1 MIQGIKVNSS
11 WKFKTLEIINN
22 GILFHVLHDFIL
34 SFVCKYIQVVV
45 MKSVIIKDRNY
56 TMDIIN
62 IILISITLIVLFV
75 LFILLFV
82 VLRQQN
88 KTNSSLTIQD
98 LKNMNEQ
105 IDRSIKQANQAVNDV
120 LMMMQR
126 QVGQSQTDSFQG
138 QTQLRL
144 ELTKQLETLT
154 LTNENKLE
162 SIRQTTTSMLEKLQ
176 KDNADKLEK
185 MRETVDEKLNKTLE
199 ERLTQKFQLISS
211 QFETVQKGFGEMQG
225 LVSGVDELKRALS
238 NVKTRGIMGEIQ
250 LGRILE
256 EILSPDMYLK
266 EVPTRPGSNERV
278 EYAIRL
284 PGDGNHPLFLPI
296 DSKFPLEDYYTVLSA
311 YDTNDMKQV
320 DAALKVLE
328 TKIERFADDIASKYI
343 EVPYTTNFAVLFL
356 PVEGLFAEAI
366 RRGLVEKLQTKYNV
380 VLAGP
385 TTMAALLNSLQI
397 GFKTLAIQKKSQE
410 VWHVLANARSEFDKF
425 ADVLA
430 KAQEKIQSAGSE
442 LDRLI
447 GTRTRMIQS
456 KLKNL
461 ESLGENLKI
470 EEQKVDSED

>member
-1 MIQGIKVNSS
+1 M
-11 WKFKTLEIINN
+11 EII
-22 GILFHVLHDFIL
+22 
-34 SFVCKYIQVVV
+34 
-45 MKSVIIKDRNY
+45 
-56 TMDIIN
+56 TT
-62 IILISITLIVLFV
+62 ILISISLIGIVA
-75 LFILLFV
+75 LLFV
-82 VLRQQN
+82 VLRQPNQP
-88 KTNSSLTIQD
+88 KQALTLQD

-105 IDRSIKQANQAVNDV
+105 IDKSIKQANQAVNDV

-126 QVGQSQTDSFQG
+126 QVGQSQTDSLQG

-144 ELTKQLETLT
+144 ELTKQLDNLT
-154 LTNENKLE
+154 VTNENKLE
-162 SIRQTTTSMLEKLQ
+162 LIRQTTTSMLEKLQ
-176 KDNADKLEK
+176 KDNAEKLEK

-266 EVPTRPGSNERV
+266 EVPTRPGSSERV

-461 ESLGENLKI
+461 ETLGENLKI
-470 EEQKVDSED
+470 DEQKVDSEE

>member
-1 MIQGIKVNSS
+1 ME
-11 WKFKTLEIINN
+11 T
-22 GILFHVLHDFIL
+22 
-34 SFVCKYIQVVV
+34 
-45 MKSVIIKDRNY
+45 VI
-56 TMDIIN
+56 
-62 IILISITLIVLFV
+62 IILISVLIALTIGLIVIV
-75 LFILLFV
+75 L
-82 VLRQQN
+82 LRSKDQKVN
-88 KTNSSLTIQD
+88 IGKQD
-98 LKNMNEQ
+98 LQVTTDQLDKT
-105 IDRSIKQANQAVNDV
+105 IKQSNQAVNDV

-126 QVGQSQTDSFQG
+126 QVGQSQTDALQQ
-138 QTQLRL
+138 QTLLRQ
-144 ELTKQLETLT
+144 ELSKQLETLT
-154 LTNENKLE
+154 STNEKKLE
-162 SIRQTTTSMLEKLQ
+162 LVRQTTMQMLEKLQ

-266 EVPTRPGSNERV
+266 ETPTRPGSSDRV
-278 EYAIRL
+278 EYAVRL
-284 PGDGNHPLFLPI
+284 PGDGNRSIYLPI
-296 DSKFPLEDYYTVLSA
+296 DSKFPLEDYYVVLTA
-311 YDTNDMKQV
+311 YDTNDSKQV
-320 DAALKVLE
+320 EAALKTLE
-328 TKIERFADDIASKYI
+328 TKIERFAADIASKYI

-356 PVEGLFAEAI
+356 PIEGLYAEAI
-366 RRGLVEKLQTKYNV
+366 RRGLIERLQTKYGV

-385 TTMAALLNSLQI
+385 TTMSALLNSLQI

-410 VWHVLANARSEFDKF
+410 VWHVLANAKNEFDKF

-430 KAQEKIQSAGSE
+430 KAQEKIQSAGTE
-442 LDRLI
+442 LDKLI

-461 ESLGENLKI
+461 ETLGESLKV
-470 EEQKVDSED
+470 EDTKVDEEE

>member
-1 MIQGIKVNSS
+1 V
-11 WKFKTLEIINN
+11 
-22 GILFHVLHDFIL
+22 
-34 SFVCKYIQVVV
+34 
-45 MKSVIIKDRNY
+45 
-56 TMDIIN
+56 
-62 IILISITLIVLFV
+62 IVL
-75 LFILLFV
+75 
-82 VLRQQN
+82 LRSKDQ
-88 KTNSSLTIQD
+88 KVHIDKQD
-98 LKNMNEQ
+98 LQVTTDQLDKT
-105 IDRSIKQANQAVNDV
+105 IKQSNQAVNDV

-126 QVGQSQTDSFQG
+126 QVGQTQTDAMQQ
-138 QTQLRL
+138 QTLLRQ
-144 ELTKQLETLT
+144 ELSKQLETLT
-154 LTNENKLE
+154 STNEKKLE
-162 SIRQTTTSMLEKLQ
+162 LVRQTTMQMLEKLQ

-266 EVPTRPGSNERV
+266 ETPTRPGSSDRV
-278 EYAIRL
+278 EYAVRL
-284 PGDGNHPLFLPI
+284 PGDGNRSIFLPI
-296 DSKFPLEDYYTVLSA
+296 DSKFPLEDYYVVLSA
-311 YDTNDMKQV
+311 YDTNDSKQV
-320 DAALKVLE
+320 EAALKTLE
-328 TKIERFADDIASKYI
+328 TKIERFASDIASKYI

-356 PVEGLFAEAI
+356 PIEGLYAEAI
-366 RRGLVEKLQTKYNV
+366 RRGLIERLQTKYSV

-385 TTMAALLNSLQI
+385 TTMSALLNSLQI

-410 VWHVLANARSEFDKF
+410 VWHVLANAKNEFDKF
-425 ADVLA
+425 AEVLA

-461 ESLGENLKI
+461 ETLGEALKV
-470 EEQKVDSED
+470 EETKVDEEE

>member
-1 MIQGIKVNSS
+1 M
-11 WKFKTLEIINN
+11 
-22 GILFHVLHDFIL
+22 
-34 SFVCKYIQVVV
+34 
-45 MKSVIIKDRNY
+45 MKSVIIVDRIY
-56 TMDIIN
+56 MMDIITT
-62 IILISITLIVLFV
+62 ILISVSVVGIV
-75 LFILLFV
+75 ILLVV
-82 VLRQQN
+82 VLRQQHQT
-88 KTNSSLTIQD
+88 KQALTLQD

-105 IDRSIKQANQAVNDV
+105 IDKSIKQANQAVNDV

-126 QVGQSQTDSFQG
+126 QVGQSQTDSLQG

-144 ELTKQLETLT
+144 ELTKQLDTLT
-154 LTNENKLE
+154 VTNENKLE
-162 SIRQTTTSMLEKLQ
+162 LIRQTTTSMLEKLQ

-266 EVPTRPGSNERV
+266 EIPTRPGSTERV

-296 DSKFPLEDYYTVLSA
+296 DSKFPLEDYYTVLTA

-320 DAALKVLE
+320 DAALKILE
-328 TKIERFADDIASKYI
+328 NKIERFADDIASKYI

-461 ESLGENLKI
+461 ETLGENLKI
-470 EEQKVDSED
+470 DEPKVDAEE

>member
-1 MIQGIKVNSS
+1 
-11 WKFKTLEIINN
+11 
-22 GILFHVLHDFIL
+22 
-34 SFVCKYIQVVV
+34 
-45 MKSVIIKDRNY
+45 
-56 TMDIIN
+56 MDITT
-62 IILISITLIVLFV
+62 ILISVSVVGIV
-75 LFILLFV
+75 ILLVV

-88 KTNSSLTIQD
+88 QTKQALTLQD

-105 IDRSIKQANQAVNDV
+105 IDKSIKQANQAVNDV

-126 QVGQSQTDSFQG
+126 QVGQSQTDSLQG

-144 ELTKQLETLT
+144 ELTKQLDNLT
-154 LTNENKLE
+154 VTNENKLE
-162 SIRQTTTSMLEKLQ
+162 LIRQTTTSMLEKLQ
-176 KDNADKLEK
+176 KDNAEKLEK

-266 EVPTRPGSNERV
+266 EVPTRPGSTERV

-296 DSKFPLEDYYTVLSA
+296 DSKFPLEDYYTVLTA

-461 ESLGENLKI
+461 ETLGENLKI
-470 EEQKVDSED
+470 DDPKVDAEE

>member
-1 MIQGIKVNSS
+1 METTILIILTSLLLAISGVILVMMLTQQKRQGSLTKDD
-11 WKFKTLEIINN
+11 L
-22 GILFHVLHDFIL
+22 
-34 SFVCKYIQVVV
+34 
-45 MKSVIIKDRNY
+45 MSVITQVDK
-56 TMDIIN
+56 
-62 IILISITLIVLFV
+62 
-75 LFILLFV
+75 
-82 VLRQQN
+82 
-88 KTNSSLTIQD
+88 
-98 LKNMNEQ
+98 
-105 IDRSIKQANQAVNDV
+105 SIKQSNQAVNDV

-126 QVGQSQTDSFQG
+126 QVGQSQTDALQG
-138 QTQLRL
+138 QNQLRL
-144 ELTKQLETLT
+144 ELTKQLEVLT
-154 LTNENKLE
+154 KTNENKLE
-162 SIRQTTTSMLEKLQ
+162 MIRQTTTQMLEKLQ
-176 KDNADKLEK
+176 KDNSEKLEK

-256 EILSPDMYLK
+256 EILSPDIYLK
-266 EVPTRPGSNERV
+266 EVATRPGSNDRV

-284 PGDGNHPLFLPI
+284 PGDGNRPLFLPI
-296 DSKFPLEDYYTVLSA
+296 DSKFPLEDYYTVLAA
-311 YDTNDMKQV
+311 YDTNDLKQV

-328 TKIERFADDIASKYI
+328 SKIERFASDIASKYI

-410 VWHVLANARSEFDKF
+410 VWHVLATARQEFDKF
-425 ADVLA
+425 AEVLA

-461 ESLGENLKI
+461 ETLGENLKI
-470 EEQKVDSED
+470 DDKASETEE

>member
-1 MIQGIKVNSS
+1 M
-11 WKFKTLEIINN
+11 EI
-22 GILFHVLHDFIL
+22 
-34 SFVCKYIQVVV
+34 
-45 MKSVIIKDRNY
+45 
-56 TMDIIN
+56 
-62 IILISITLIVLFV
+62 IILILTSVALIGIFIVLGV
-75 LFILLFV
+75 M
-82 VLRQQN
+82 LRQQT
-88 KTNSSLTIQD
+88 KTATALTIQD
-98 LKNMNEQ
+98 LKNTNDQ
-105 IDRSIKQANQAVNDV
+105 IDKSIKQANQAVNDV

-126 QVGQSQTDSFQG
+126 QVGQSQTDSLQG

-176 KDNADKLEK
+176 KDNAEKLEK

-266 EVPTRPGSNERV
+266 EVPTRPGSNDRV

-296 DSKFPLEDYYTVLSA
+296 DSKFPLEDYYTVLTA

-328 TKIERFADDIASKYI
+328 TKIERFANDIASKYI

-385 TTMAALLNSLQI
+385 TTMSALLNSLQI

-425 ADVLA
+425 AEVLA

-461 ESLGENLKI
+461 ETLGANLKI
-470 EEQKVDSED
+470 DEQKVDSEE

>member
-1 MIQGIKVNSS
+1 MELANLILLIV
-11 WKFKTLEIINN
+11 IILMNI
-22 GILFHVLHDFIL
+22 GFIL
-34 SFVCKYIQVVV
+34 VWFLRNQKQKPLDQDALQQAVKWLESTIKQTNQS
-45 MKSVIIKDRNY
+45 MQDVIAVLQRQLNQYQTDNSQAQ
-56 TMDIIN
+56 TM
-62 IILISITLIVLFV
+62 
-75 LFILLFV
+75 
-82 VLRQQN
+82 LRQ
-88 KTNSSLTIQD
+88 
-98 LKNMNEQ
+98 
-105 IDRSIKQANQAVNDV
+105 
-120 LMMMQR
+120 
-126 QVGQSQTDSFQG
+126 
-138 QTQLRL
+138 
-144 ELTKQLETLT
+144 ELTKQIETLT
-154 LTNENKLE
+154 HTNEAKLE
-162 SIRQTTTSMLEKLQ
+162 LVRQTTASMLEKLQ
-176 KDNADKLEK
+176 KDNAEKLDK

-225 LVSGVDELKRALS
+225 LVSGVDELKKALS

-266 EVPTRPGSNERV
+266 ETATRPGSSDRV

-284 PGDGNHPLFLPI
+284 PGDGNRSIFLPI
-296 DSKFPLEDYYTVLSA
+296 DSKFPLEDYYQVLTA
-311 YDTNDMKQV
+311 YDTNDAKQV
-320 DAALKVLE
+320 EQALKVLE

-356 PVEGLFAEAI
+356 PIEGLYAEAI
-366 RRGLVEKLQTKYNV
+366 RRGLIEKLQVKYNV

-410 VWHVLANARSEFDKF
+410 VWQVLANAKNEFDKF
-425 ADVLA
+425 AEVLA

-447 GTRTRMIQS
+447 GTRTRMIQA

-461 ESLGENLKI
+461 ETLGENLNI
-470 EEQKVDSED
+470 EEKTPSEEE

>member
-1 MIQGIKVNSS
+1 
-11 WKFKTLEIINN
+11 
-22 GILFHVLHDFIL
+22 
-34 SFVCKYIQVVV
+34 
-45 MKSVIIKDRNY
+45 
-56 TMDIIN
+56 MDIIT
-62 IILISITLIVLFV
+62 IILLSASLVGIFV
-75 LFILLFV
+75 ILLI

-88 KTNSSLTIQD
+88 STTRALTLQD
-98 LKNMNEQ
+98 LKNMNDQ
-105 IDRSIKQANQAVNDV
+105 VDKTIKQANQAVNDV

-126 QVGQSQTDSFQG
+126 QVGQSQTDSLQG
-138 QTQLRL
+138 QTQLRV
-144 ELTKQLETLT
+144 ELTKQFDHLT
-154 LTNENKLE
+154 VSNENKLE
-162 SIRQTTTSMLEKLQ
+162 LIRQTTTSMLEKLQ

-266 EVPTRPGSNERV
+266 EVPTRPGSTERV

-296 DSKFPLEDYYTVLSA
+296 DSKFPLEDYYTVLTA

-461 ESLGENLKI
+461 ETLGENLKI
-470 EEQKVDSED
+470 DEQKVDSEE

>member
-1 MIQGIKVNSS
+1 M
-11 WKFKTLEIINN
+11 EIIITTLVSIALI
-22 GILFHVLHDFIL
+22 GI
-34 SFVCKYIQVVV
+34 
-45 MKSVIIKDRNY
+45 
-56 TMDIIN
+56 
-62 IILISITLIVLFV
+62 
-75 LFILLFV
+75 FILLFL
-82 VLRQQN
+82 VLKQQY
-88 KTNSSLTIQD
+88 KTTSAVTIQD

-105 IDRSIKQANQAVNDV
+105 IDKSIKQANQAVNDV

-126 QVGQSQTDSFQG
+126 QVGQSQTDALQG

-144 ELTKQLETLT
+144 ELTKQLEMLT
-154 LTNENKLE
+154 VTNENKLE
-162 SIRQTTTSMLEKLQ
+162 LIRQTTTSMLEKLQ
-176 KDNADKLEK
+176 KDNAEKLEK

-266 EVPTRPGSNERV
+266 EVPTRPGSSERV

-296 DSKFPLEDYYTVLSA
+296 DSKFPLEDYYTVLTA

-425 ADVLA
+425 AEVLA

-461 ESLGENLKI
+461 ENLGANLKI
-470 EEQKVDSED
+470 EDQKVDAEE

>member
-1 MIQGIKVNSS
+1 M
-11 WKFKTLEIINN
+11 EII
-22 GILFHVLHDFIL
+22 I
-34 SFVCKYIQVVV
+34 
-45 MKSVIIKDRNY
+45 
-56 TMDIIN
+56 
-62 IILISITLIVLFV
+62 IVLTSV
-75 LFILLFV
+75 ALIGIFILLVV

-88 KTNSSLTIQD
+88 KTATALTIQD
-98 LKNMNEQ
+98 LKNTNDQ
-105 IDRSIKQANQAVNDV
+105 IDKSIKQANQAVNDV

-126 QVGQSQTDSFQG
+126 QVGQSQTDSAQG

-176 KDNADKLEK
+176 KDNAEKLEK

-266 EVPTRPGSNERV
+266 EVPTRPGSNDRV

-296 DSKFPLEDYYTVLSA
+296 DSKFPLEDYYTVLTA

-328 TKIERFADDIASKYI
+328 TKIERFANDIASKYI

-385 TTMAALLNSLQI
+385 TTMSALLNSLQI

-425 ADVLA
+425 AEVLA

-461 ESLGENLKI
+461 ETLGANLKI
-470 EEQKVDSED
+470 DEQKVDSEE

>member
-1 MIQGIKVNSS
+1 
-11 WKFKTLEIINN
+11 
-22 GILFHVLHDFIL
+22 
-34 SFVCKYIQVVV
+34 
-45 MKSVIIKDRNY
+45 
-56 TMDIIN
+56 MDII
-62 IILISITLIVLFV
+62 TVVLLSGSFIAIFV
-75 LFILLFV
+75 ILLM

-88 KTNSSLTIQD
+88 TSTRALTIQD
-98 LKNMNEQ
+98 LKNMSDQ
-105 IDRSIKQANQAVNDV
+105 VDKSIKQANQAVNDV

-126 QVGQSQTDSFQG
+126 QVGQSQADSLQG

-144 ELTKQLETLT
+144 ELTKQFDHLT
-154 LTNENKLE
+154 VSNENKLE
-162 SIRQTTTSMLEKLQ
+162 LIRQTTTSMLEKLQ
-176 KDNADKLEK
+176 KDNSDKLEK

-266 EVPTRPGSNERV
+266 EVPTRPGSTERV

-296 DSKFPLEDYYTVLSA
+296 DSKFPLEDYYTVLAA

-447 GTRTRMIQS
+447 GTRTRMIQA

-461 ESLGENLKI
+461 ETLGENLKI
-470 EEQKVDSED
+470 DEQKVDSEE

>member
-1 MIQGIKVNSS
+1 M
-11 WKFKTLEIINN
+11 EII
-22 GILFHVLHDFIL
+22 I
-34 SFVCKYIQVVV
+34 
-45 MKSVIIKDRNY
+45 
-56 TMDIIN
+56 
-62 IILISITLIVLFV
+62 IILTSLALIGIFVVLA
-75 LFILLFV
+75 L

-88 KTNSSLTIQD
+88 KTATALTSQD
-98 LKNMNEQ
+98 LKNTNDQ
-105 IDRSIKQANQAVNDV
+105 IDKSIKQANQAVNDV

-126 QVGQSQTDSFQG
+126 QVGQSQTDSLQG

-176 KDNADKLEK
+176 KDNAEKLEK

-266 EVPTRPGSNERV
+266 EVPTRPGSNDRV

-296 DSKFPLEDYYTVLSA
+296 DSKFPLEDYYTVLTA

-328 TKIERFADDIASKYI
+328 TKIERFANDIASKYI

-385 TTMAALLNSLQI
+385 TTMSALLNSLQI

-425 ADVLA
+425 AEVLA

-461 ESLGENLKI
+461 ETLGANLKI
-470 EEQKVDSED
+470 DEQKVDSEE

>member
-1 MIQGIKVNSS
+1 M
-11 WKFKTLEIINN
+11 
-22 GILFHVLHDFIL
+22 
-34 SFVCKYIQVVV
+34 
-45 MKSVIIKDRNY
+45 
-56 TMDIIN
+56 MDIITT
-62 IILISITLIVLFV
+62 ILISVSVVGIV
-75 LFILLFV
+75 ILLVV
-82 VLRQQN
+82 VLRQQHQT
-88 KTNSSLTIQD
+88 KQALTLQD

-105 IDRSIKQANQAVNDV
+105 IDKSIKQANQAVNDV

-126 QVGQSQTDSFQG
+126 QVGQSQTDSLQG

-144 ELTKQLETLT
+144 ELTKQLDNLT
-154 LTNENKLE
+154 VTNENKLE
-162 SIRQTTTSMLEKLQ
+162 LIRQTTTSMLEKLQ

-266 EVPTRPGSNERV
+266 EVPTRPGSTERV

-296 DSKFPLEDYYTVLSA
+296 DSKFPLEDYYTVLTA

-385 TTMAALLNSLQI
+385 TTMDALLNSLQI

-461 ESLGENLKI
+461 ETLGENLKI
-470 EEQKVDSED
+470 DEPKVDAEE

>member
-1 MIQGIKVNSS
+1 MQDRE
-11 WKFKTLEIINN
+11 TMET
-22 GILFHVLHDFIL
+22 
-34 SFVCKYIQVVV
+34 
-45 MKSVIIKDRNY
+45 VI
-56 TMDIIN
+56 
-62 IILISITLIVLFV
+62 IILISVLIALTIGLIVIV
-75 LFILLFV
+75 L
-82 VLRQQN
+82 LRSKDQ
-88 KTNSSLTIQD
+88 KVHIDKQD
-98 LKNMNEQ
+98 LQVTTDQLDKT
-105 IDRSIKQANQAVNDV
+105 IKQSNQAVNDV

-126 QVGQSQTDSFQG
+126 QVGQTQTDAMQQ
-138 QTQLRL
+138 QTLLRQ
-144 ELTKQLETLT
+144 ELSKQLETLT
-154 LTNENKLE
+154 STNEKKLE
-162 SIRQTTTSMLEKLQ
+162 LVRQTTMQMLEKLQ

-266 EVPTRPGSNERV
+266 ETPTRPGSSDRV
-278 EYAIRL
+278 EYAVRL
-284 PGDGNHPLFLPI
+284 PGDGNRSIFLPI
-296 DSKFPLEDYYTVLSA
+296 DSKFPLEDYYVVLSA
-311 YDTNDMKQV
+311 YDTNDSKQV
-320 DAALKVLE
+320 EAALKTLE
-328 TKIERFADDIASKYI
+328 TKIERFASDIASKYI

-356 PVEGLFAEAI
+356 PIEGLYAEAI
-366 RRGLVEKLQTKYNV
+366 RRGLIERLQTKYSV

-385 TTMAALLNSLQI
+385 TTMSALLNSLQI

-410 VWHVLANARSEFDKF
+410 VWHVLANAKNEFDKF
-425 ADVLA
+425 AEVLA

-461 ESLGENLKI
+461 ETLGEALKV
-470 EEQKVDSED
+470 EETKVDEEE

>member
-1 MIQGIKVNSS
+1 M
-11 WKFKTLEIINN
+11 EIIIIVLTSVAII
-22 GILFHVLHDFIL
+22 GILIL
-34 SFVCKYIQVVV
+34 LVVV
-45 MKSVIIKDRNY
+45 FR
-56 TMDIIN
+56 
-62 IILISITLIVLFV
+62 L
-75 LFILLFV
+75 
-82 VLRQQN
+82 QN
-88 KTNSSLTIQD
+88 KTSRTLTIQD

-105 IDRSIKQANQAVNDV
+105 VDKSIKQANQAVNDV

-126 QVGQSQTDSFQG
+126 QVGQSQTDSLQG

-162 SIRQTTTSMLEKLQ
+162 LIRQTTTSMLEKLQ

-211 QFETVQKGFGEMQG
+211 QFETVQKGFGEIQG

-266 EVPTRPGSNERV
+266 EVPTRPGSTERV

-296 DSKFPLEDYYTVLSA
+296 DSKFPLEDYYTVLTA

-425 ADVLA
+425 AEVLA

-461 ESLGENLKI
+461 EILGENLKI
-470 EEQKVDSED
+470 EDQKVDAEE

>member
-1 MIQGIKVNSS
+1 M
-11 WKFKTLEIINN
+11 EI
-22 GILFHVLHDFIL
+22 
-34 SFVCKYIQVVV
+34 
-45 MKSVIIKDRNY
+45 
-56 TMDIIN
+56 
-62 IILISITLIVLFV
+62 IILILTSLALIGIFIVLGV
-75 LFILLFV
+75 M
-82 VLRQQN
+82 LRQQT
-88 KTNSSLTIQD
+88 KTATALTIQD
-98 LKNMNEQ
+98 LKNTNDQ
-105 IDRSIKQANQAVNDV
+105 IDKSIKQANQAVNDV

-126 QVGQSQTDSFQG
+126 QVGQSQTDSLQG

-176 KDNADKLEK
+176 KDNAEKLEK

-266 EVPTRPGSNERV
+266 EVPTRPGSNDRV

-296 DSKFPLEDYYTVLSA
+296 DSKFPLEDYYTVLTA

-328 TKIERFADDIASKYI
+328 TKIERFANDIASKYI

-385 TTMAALLNSLQI
+385 TTMSALLNSLQI

-425 ADVLA
+425 AEVLA

-461 ESLGENLKI
+461 ETLGANLKI
-470 EEQKVDSED
+470 DEQKVDAEE

>member
-1 MIQGIKVNSS
+1 
-11 WKFKTLEIINN
+11 
-22 GILFHVLHDFIL
+22 
-34 SFVCKYIQVVV
+34 
-45 MKSVIIKDRNY
+45 
-56 TMDIIN
+56 MDIIN
-62 IILISITLIVLFV
+62 IILISITLIGI
-75 LFILLFV
+75 FILLFV

-266 EVPTRPGSNERV
+266 EVPTRPGSSERV

-296 DSKFPLEDYYTVLSA
+296 DSKFPLEDYYTVLTA

-328 TKIERFADDIASKYI
+328 AKIERFADDIASKYI

-425 ADVLA
+425 AEVLA

-470 EEQKVDSED
+470 EEQKVDSEE

>member
-1 MIQGIKVNSS
+1 MQDRE
-11 WKFKTLEIINN
+11 TMET
-22 GILFHVLHDFIL
+22 
-34 SFVCKYIQVVV
+34 
-45 MKSVIIKDRNY
+45 VII
-56 TMDIIN
+56 
-62 IILISITLIVLFV
+62 ILLSVLIALTIGMIVLF
-75 LFILLFV
+75 FI
-82 VLRQQN
+82 RSN
-88 KTNSSLTIQD
+88 KPQTSINKQD
-98 LKNMNEQ
+98 LQTTTDQLDKT
-105 IDRSIKQANQAVNDV
+105 IKQANQAVNDV

-126 QVGQSQTDSFQG
+126 QVGQSQTDALQQ
-138 QTQLRL
+138 QTILRQ
-144 ELTKQLETLT
+144 ELSKQLETLT
-154 LTNENKLE
+154 STNEKKLE
-162 SIRQTTTSMLEKLQ
+162 LVRQTTMQMLEKLQ

-266 EVPTRPGSNERV
+266 ETPTRPGSADRV
-278 EYAIRL
+278 EYAVRL
-284 PGDGNHPLFLPI
+284 PGDGNRSIFLPI
-296 DSKFPLEDYYTVLSA
+296 DSKFPLEDYYLVLTA
-311 YDTNDMKQV
+311 YDTNDNKQV
-320 DAALKVLE
+320 EAALKLLE
-328 TKIERFADDIASKYI
+328 TKIERFAADIASKYI

-356 PVEGLFAEAI
+356 PIEGLYAEAI
-366 RRGLVEKLQTKYNV
+366 RRGLIERLQTKYGV

-385 TTMAALLNSLQI
+385 TTMSALLNSLQI

-410 VWHVLANARSEFDKF
+410 VWHVLANAKNEFDKF
-425 ADVLA
+425 AEVLA
-430 KAQEKIQSAGSE
+430 KAQEKIQSAGTE

-461 ESLGENLKI
+461 ETLGEALKV
-470 EEQKVDSED
+470 EETMVDEEE

>member
-1 MIQGIKVNSS
+1 ME
-11 WKFKTLEIINN
+11 T
-22 GILFHVLHDFIL
+22 
-34 SFVCKYIQVVV
+34 
-45 MKSVIIKDRNY
+45 VI
-56 TMDIIN
+56 
-62 IILISITLIVLFV
+62 IILISVLIALTIGLIVIV
-75 LFILLFV
+75 L
-82 VLRQQN
+82 LRSKDQKGN
-88 KTNSSLTIQD
+88 IGKQD
-98 LKNMNEQ
+98 LQVTTDQLDKT
-105 IDRSIKQANQAVNDV
+105 IKQSNQAVNDV

-126 QVGQSQTDSFQG
+126 QVGQTQTDAMQQ
-138 QTQLRL
+138 QTLLRQ
-144 ELTKQLETLT
+144 ELSKQLETLT
-154 LTNENKLE
+154 STNEKKLE
-162 SIRQTTTSMLEKLQ
+162 LVRQTTMQMLEKLQ

-266 EVPTRPGSNERV
+266 ETPTRPGSSDRV
-278 EYAIRL
+278 EYAVRL
-284 PGDGNHPLFLPI
+284 PGDGNRSIFLPI
-296 DSKFPLEDYYTVLSA
+296 DSKFPLEDYYVVLSA
-311 YDTNDMKQV
+311 YDTNDSKQV
-320 DAALKVLE
+320 EAALKTLE
-328 TKIERFADDIASKYI
+328 TKIERFASDIASKYI

-356 PVEGLFAEAI
+356 PIEGLYAEAI
-366 RRGLVEKLQTKYNV
+366 RRGLIERLQTKYSV

-385 TTMAALLNSLQI
+385 TTMSALLNSLQI

-410 VWHVLANARSEFDKF
+410 VWHVLANAKNEFDKF
-425 ADVLA
+425 AEVLA
-430 KAQEKIQSAGSE
+430 KAQEKIQSAGTE

-461 ESLGENLKI
+461 ETLGEALKV
-470 EEQKVDSED
+470 EETKVDEEE

>member
-1 MIQGIKVNSS
+1 ME
-11 WKFKTLEIINN
+11 T
-22 GILFHVLHDFIL
+22 
-34 SFVCKYIQVVV
+34 
-45 MKSVIIKDRNY
+45 VI
-56 TMDIIN
+56 
-62 IILISITLIVLFV
+62 IILISVLIALTIGLIVIV
-75 LFILLFV
+75 L
-82 VLRQQN
+82 LRSKDQKVN
-88 KTNSSLTIQD
+88 IDKQD
-98 LKNMNEQ
+98 LQVTTDQLDKT
-105 IDRSIKQANQAVNDV
+105 IKQSNQAVNDV

-126 QVGQSQTDSFQG
+126 QVGQSQTDALQQ
-138 QTQLRL
+138 QTLLRQ
-144 ELTKQLETLT
+144 ELSKQLETLT
-154 LTNENKLE
+154 STNEKKLE
-162 SIRQTTTSMLEKLQ
+162 LVRQTTMQMLEKLQ

-266 EVPTRPGSNERV
+266 ETPTRPGSSDRV
-278 EYAIRL
+278 EYAVRL
-284 PGDGNHPLFLPI
+284 PGDGNRSIYLPI
-296 DSKFPLEDYYTVLSA
+296 DSKFPLEDYYVVLTA
-311 YDTNDMKQV
+311 YDTNDSKQV
-320 DAALKVLE
+320 EAALKTLE
-328 TKIERFADDIASKYI
+328 TKIERFAADIASKYI

-356 PVEGLFAEAI
+356 PIEGLYAEAI
-366 RRGLVEKLQTKYNV
+366 RRGLIERLQTKYGV

-385 TTMAALLNSLQI
+385 TTMSALLNSLQI

-410 VWHVLANARSEFDKF
+410 VWHVLANAKNEFDKF

-430 KAQEKIQSAGSE
+430 KAQEKIQSAGTE
-442 LDRLI
+442 LDKLI

-461 ESLGENLKI
+461 ETLGESLKV
-470 EEQKVDSED
+470 EDTKVDEEE

>member
-1 MIQGIKVNSS
+1 
-11 WKFKTLEIINN
+11 
-22 GILFHVLHDFIL
+22 
-34 SFVCKYIQVVV
+34 
-45 MKSVIIKDRNY
+45 
-56 TMDIIN
+56 MDITT
-62 IILISITLIVLFV
+62 ILISVSVVGIV
-75 LFILLFV
+75 ILLVV

-88 KTNSSLTIQD
+88 QSKQALTLQD

-105 IDRSIKQANQAVNDV
+105 IDKSIKQANQAVNDV

-126 QVGQSQTDSFQG
+126 QVGQSQTDSLQG

-144 ELTKQLETLT
+144 ELTKQLDNLT
-154 LTNENKLE
+154 VTNENKLE
-162 SIRQTTTSMLEKLQ
+162 LIRQTTTSMLEKLQ
-176 KDNADKLEK
+176 KDNAEKLEK

-266 EVPTRPGSNERV
+266 EVPTRPGSTERV

-296 DSKFPLEDYYTVLSA
+296 DSKFPLEDYYTVLTA

-461 ESLGENLKI
+461 ETLGENLKI
-470 EEQKVDSED
+470 DDPKVDAEE

>member
-1 MIQGIKVNSS
+1 M
-11 WKFKTLEIINN
+11 EII
-22 GILFHVLHDFIL
+22 I
-34 SFVCKYIQVVV
+34 
-45 MKSVIIKDRNY
+45 
-56 TMDIIN
+56 
-62 IILISITLIVLFV
+62 IILTSLALIGIFVVLA
-75 LFILLFV
+75 L

-88 KTNSSLTIQD
+88 KTATALTSQD
-98 LKNMNEQ
+98 LKNTNDQ
-105 IDRSIKQANQAVNDV
+105 IDKSIKQANQAVNDV

-126 QVGQSQTDSFQG
+126 QVGQSQTDSAQG

-176 KDNADKLEK
+176 KDNAEKLEK

-266 EVPTRPGSNERV
+266 EVPTRPGSNDRV

-296 DSKFPLEDYYTVLSA
+296 DSKFPLEDYYTVLTA

-328 TKIERFADDIASKYI
+328 TKIERFANDIASKYI

-385 TTMAALLNSLQI
+385 TTMSALLNSLQI

-425 ADVLA
+425 AEVLA

-461 ESLGENLKI
+461 ETLGANLKI
-470 EEQKVDSED
+470 DEQKVDSEE

>member
-1 MIQGIKVNSS
+1 ME
-11 WKFKTLEIINN
+11 T
-22 GILFHVLHDFIL
+22 
-34 SFVCKYIQVVV
+34 
-45 MKSVIIKDRNY
+45 VII
-56 TMDIIN
+56 
-62 IILISITLIVLFV
+62 ILVSVLIALTIGLIVIV
-75 LFILLFV
+75 L
-82 VLRQQN
+82 LRSKDPN
-88 KTNSSLTIQD
+88 VNIGKQD
-98 LKNMNEQ
+98 LQVTTDQLDKT
-105 IDRSIKQANQAVNDV
+105 IKQSNQAVNDV

-126 QVGQSQTDSFQG
+126 QVGQTQTDALQQ
-138 QTQLRL
+138 QTLLRQ
-144 ELTKQLETLT
+144 ELSKQLETLT
-154 LTNENKLE
+154 STNETKLE
-162 SIRQTTTSMLEKLQ
+162 LVRQTTMQMLEKLQ

-266 EVPTRPGSNERV
+266 ETPTRPGSSDRV
-278 EYAIRL
+278 EYAVRL
-284 PGDGNHPLFLPI
+284 PGDGNRSIFLPI
-296 DSKFPLEDYYTVLSA
+296 DSKFPLEDYYLVLTA
-311 YDTNDMKQV
+311 YDTNDNKQV
-320 DAALKVLE
+320 EAALKTLE
-328 TKIERFADDIASKYI
+328 TKIERFASDIASKYI

-356 PVEGLFAEAI
+356 PIEGLYAEAI
-366 RRGLVEKLQTKYNV
+366 RRGLIERLQTKYSV

-385 TTMAALLNSLQI
+385 TTMSALLNSLQI

-410 VWHVLANARSEFDKF
+410 VWHVLANAKNEFDKF
-425 ADVLA
+425 AEVLA

-461 ESLGENLKI
+461 ETLGEALKV
-470 EEQKVDSED
+470 EETKVDEEE

>member
-1 MIQGIKVNSS
+1 MMINPKIYPMKDD
-11 WKFKTLEIINN
+11 EIR
-22 GILFHVLHDFIL
+22 
-34 SFVCKYIQVVV
+34 Y
-45 MKSVIIKDRNY
+45 NY
-56 TMDIIN
+56 LRIDMMDIITT
-62 IILISITLIVLFV
+62 ILISVSVVGIV
-75 LFILLFV
+75 ILLVV

-88 KTNSSLTIQD
+88 QTKQALTLQD

-105 IDRSIKQANQAVNDV
+105 IDKSIKQANQAVNDV

-126 QVGQSQTDSFQG
+126 QVGQSQTDSLQG

-144 ELTKQLETLT
+144 ELTKQLDNLT
-154 LTNENKLE
+154 VTNENKLE
-162 SIRQTTTSMLEKLQ
+162 LIRQTTTSMLEKLQ
-176 KDNADKLEK
+176 KDNAEKLEK

-266 EVPTRPGSNERV
+266 EVPTRPGSTERV

-296 DSKFPLEDYYTVLSA
+296 DSKFPLEDYYTVLTA

-461 ESLGENLKI
+461 ETLGENLKI
-470 EEQKVDSED
+470 DEPKVDAEE

>member
-1 MIQGIKVNSS
+1 M
-11 WKFKTLEIINN
+11 
-22 GILFHVLHDFIL
+22 
-34 SFVCKYIQVVV
+34 
-45 MKSVIIKDRNY
+45 
-56 TMDIIN
+56 MDIITT
-62 IILISITLIVLFV
+62 ILISVSVVGIV
-75 LFILLFV
+75 ILLVV
-82 VLRQQN
+82 VLRQQHQT
-88 KTNSSLTIQD
+88 KQALTLQD

-105 IDRSIKQANQAVNDV
+105 IDKSIKQANQAVNDV

-126 QVGQSQTDSFQG
+126 QVGQSQTDSLQG

-144 ELTKQLETLT
+144 ELTKQLDNLT
-154 LTNENKLE
+154 VTNENKLE
-162 SIRQTTTSMLEKLQ
+162 LIRQTTTSMLEKLQ
-176 KDNADKLEK
+176 KDNAEKLEK

-266 EVPTRPGSNERV
+266 EVPTRPGSTERV

-296 DSKFPLEDYYTVLSA
+296 DSKFPLEDYYTVLTA

-461 ESLGENLKI
+461 ETLGENLKI
-470 EEQKVDSED
+470 DEPKVDAEE

>member
-1 MIQGIKVNSS
+1 M
-11 WKFKTLEIINN
+11 EI
-22 GILFHVLHDFIL
+22 
-34 SFVCKYIQVVV
+34 
-45 MKSVIIKDRNY
+45 
-56 TMDIIN
+56 
-62 IILISITLIVLFV
+62 IILILTSVALIGIFV
-75 LFILLFV
+75 ILV
-82 VLRQQN
+82 VMLRQQT
-88 KTNSSLTIQD
+88 KTATALTIQD
-98 LKNMNEQ
+98 LKNTNDQ
-105 IDRSIKQANQAVNDV
+105 IDKSIKQANQAVNDV

-126 QVGQSQTDSFQG
+126 QVGQSQTDSLQG

-176 KDNADKLEK
+176 KDNAEKLEK

-266 EVPTRPGSNERV
+266 EVPTRPGSNDRV

-296 DSKFPLEDYYTVLSA
+296 DSKFPLEDYYTVLTA

-328 TKIERFADDIASKYI
+328 TKIERFANDIASKYI

-385 TTMAALLNSLQI
+385 TTMSALLNSLQI

-425 ADVLA
+425 AEVLA

-461 ESLGENLKI
+461 ETLGANLKI
-470 EEQKVDSED
+470 DEQKVDAEE

>member
-1 MIQGIKVNSS
+1 
-11 WKFKTLEIINN
+11 
-22 GILFHVLHDFIL
+22 
-34 SFVCKYIQVVV
+34 
-45 MKSVIIKDRNY
+45 
-56 TMDIIN
+56 MDIIN
-62 IILISITLIVLFV
+62 IILISITLIG

-266 EVPTRPGSNERV
+266 EVPTRPGSSERV

-296 DSKFPLEDYYTVLSA
+296 DSKFPLEDYYTVLTA

-328 TKIERFADDIASKYI
+328 AKIERFADDIASKYI

-425 ADVLA
+425 AEVLA

-470 EEQKVDSED
+470 EEQKVDSEE

>member
-1 MIQGIKVNSS
+1 M
-11 WKFKTLEIINN
+11 EITI
-22 GILFHVLHDFIL
+22 
-34 SFVCKYIQVVV
+34 
-45 MKSVIIKDRNY
+45 
-56 TMDIIN
+56 
-62 IILISITLIVLFV
+62 LIVLTSLLLAISGV
-75 LFILLFV
+75 ILVML
-82 VLRQQN
+82 LTQQ
-88 KTNSSLTIQD
+88 KRHGSLTKDD
-98 LKNMNEQ
+98 LMSVITQVDK
-105 IDRSIKQANQAVNDV
+105 SIKQSNQAVNDV

-126 QVGQSQTDSFQG
+126 QVGQSQTDALQG
-138 QTQLRL
+138 QNQLRL
-144 ELTKQLETLT
+144 ELTKQLEVLT
-154 LTNENKLE
+154 KTNENKLE
-162 SIRQTTTSMLEKLQ
+162 MIRQTTTQMLEKLQ
-176 KDNADKLEK
+176 KDNSEKLEK

-256 EILSPDMYLK
+256 EILSPDIYLK
-266 EVPTRPGSNERV
+266 EVATRPGSNDRV

-284 PGDGNHPLFLPI
+284 PGDGNRPLFLPI
-296 DSKFPLEDYYTVLSA
+296 DSKFPLEDYYTVLAA
-311 YDTNDMKQV
+311 YDTNDLKQV

-328 TKIERFADDIASKYI
+328 SKIERFASDIASKYI

-410 VWHVLANARSEFDKF
+410 VWHVLATARQEFDKF
-425 ADVLA
+425 AEVLA

-461 ESLGENLKI
+461 ETLGENLKI
-470 EEQKVDSED
+470 DDKASETEE